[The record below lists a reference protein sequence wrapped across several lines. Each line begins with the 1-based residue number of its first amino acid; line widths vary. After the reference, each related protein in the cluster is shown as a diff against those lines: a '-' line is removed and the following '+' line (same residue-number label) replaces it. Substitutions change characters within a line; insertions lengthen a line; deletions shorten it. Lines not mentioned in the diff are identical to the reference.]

1 MHPLLLLDN
10 PYFPPHVTYMW
21 FIMIVL
27 VVLSFVATRRL
38 EIYPGKLQN
47 VMEVVVDGVRNLV
60 TENMGEKGMNFFP
73 LMATLT
79 LFILVSN
86 LLGLIPGCESPTA
99 NLNTNLAMALIVFLL
114 SHIVG
119 VKVHGAKYIKQFLG
133 PVWWMTPLMLPIE
146 LLSHIFRPVTLSV
159 RLFGNMMGGH
169 ILLGVVLLLVPFLI
183 PIPVFALKLLICFI
197 QTLVFVMLSMIYIVL
212 AMEEHH

>member
-10 PYFPPHVTYMW
+10 PYFPPHVTYTW

-27 VVLSFVATRRL
+27 IVVSFVATRRL
-38 EIYPGKLQN
+38 DIYPGKLQN
-47 VMEVVVDGVRNLV
+47 VMEVVVDGVKGLV
-60 TENMGEKGMNFFP
+60 TENMGEDGMKFFP
-73 LMATLT
+73 LMATIT
-79 LFILVSN
+79 LFVLVSN
-86 LLGLIPGCESPTA
+86 LLGLIPGFDSPTA
-99 NLNTNLAMALIVFLL
+99 NLNTNLAMALIVFFLT
-114 SHIVG
+114 HIMG
-119 VKVHGAKYIKQFLG
+119 VKIHGAKYIKQFLG
-133 PVWWMTPLMLPIE
+133 PIWWMTPLMLPIE
-146 LLSHIFRPVTLSV
+146 LLSHLFRPLTLSV
-159 RLFGNMMGGH
+159 RLFGNMVGGH

>member
-10 PYFPPHVTYMW
+10 HYFPPHVTYMW

-27 VVLSFVATRRL
+27 IVLSFMATRRL

-47 VMEVVVDGVRNLV
+47 FMEVLVDGIRNLV
-60 TENMGEKGMNFFP
+60 TENMGERGMNFFP
-73 LMATLT
+73 LMATIT
-79 LFILVSN
+79 LFVLFAN
-86 LLGLIPGCESPTA
+86 LLGLIPGFDSPTA
-99 NLNTNLAMALIVFLL
+99 NLNTNLAMALIVFVLT
-114 SHIVG
+114 HIMG

-133 PVWWMTPLMLPIE
+133 PIWWMTPLMLPIE
-146 LLSHIFRPVTLSV
+146 LLSHLFRPLTLSV
-159 RLFGNMMGGH
+159 RLFGNMVGGH

>member
-10 PYFPPHVTYMW
+10 PYFPPHVTYTW
-21 FIMIVL
+21 FVMIL
-27 VVLSFVATRRL
+27 LIVLSFVATRRL
-38 EIYPGKLQN
+38 EVYPGRLQN
-47 VMEVVVDGVRNLV
+47 FMEVVVDGVRNLV
-60 TENMGEKGMNFFP
+60 TENMGERGMNFFP
-73 LMATLT
+73 LMATIT
-79 LFILVSN
+79 LFVLVSN
-86 LLGLIPGCESPTA
+86 LLGLVPGFDSPTA
-99 NLNTNLAMALIVFLL
+99 NLNTNLAMALIVFILT
-114 SHIVG
+114 HIMG

-133 PVWWMTPLMLPIE
+133 PIWWMTPLMLPIE
-146 LLSHIFRPVTLSV
+146 LLSHLFRPLTLSV
-159 RLFGNMMGGH
+159 RLFGNMVGGH

>member
-21 FIMIVL
+21 FVMIVL

-73 LMATLT
+73 LMATMT

-99 NLNTNLAMALIVFLL
+99 NLNTNLAMALIVFFL

>member
-10 PYFPPHVTYMW
+10 PYFPPHVTYTW
-21 FIMIVL
+21 FVMIL
-27 VVLSFVATRRL
+27 LIVVSFVATRRL
-38 EIYPGKLQN
+38 EVYPGRLQN
-47 VMEVVVDGVRNLV
+47 FMEVVVDGVRNLV
-60 TENMGEKGMNFFP
+60 TENMGERGMNFFP
-73 LMATLT
+73 LMATIT
-79 LFILVSN
+79 LFVLVSN
-86 LLGLIPGCESPTA
+86 LLGLVPGFDSPTA
-99 NLNTNLAMALIVFLL
+99 NLNTNLAMALIVFILT
-114 SHIVG
+114 HIMG

-133 PVWWMTPLMLPIE
+133 PIWWMTPLMLPIE
-146 LLSHIFRPVTLSV
+146 LLSHLFRPLTLSV
-159 RLFGNMMGGH
+159 RLFGNMVGGH

>member
-10 PYFPPHVTYMW
+10 PYFPPHVTYTW
-21 FIMIVL
+21 FVMVVL
-27 VVLSFVATRRL
+27 IVLSFVATRRL

-73 LMATLT
+73 LMATMT
-79 LFILVSN
+79 LFILLSN
-86 LLGLIPGCESPTA
+86 LLGLVPGFDSPTA
-99 NLNTNLAMALIVFLL
+99 NLNTNLAMALIVFFLT
-114 SHIVG
+114 HIVG
-119 VKVHGAKYIKQFLG
+119 VKVHGAKYVKQFLG
-133 PVWWMTPLMLPIE
+133 PVWWMSPLMLPIE

-159 RLFGNMMGGH
+159 RLFGNMIGGH

-183 PIPVFALKLLICFI
+183 PIPVYALKLLICFI

-212 AMEEHH
+212 AMEENH